1 MTARPDFPLWSLNS
15 GEPMKVLYLS
25 KEIEQGEERFDPGC
39 LADQVDKVIPYTPP
53 FQPDDFKA
61 IIEQQDNLF
70 IIAARDPQ
78 LSSSP
83 DDNFFPV
90 ELANKG
96 INPGNVG
103 FVDLNHIFLAS
114 ANHES
119 VINRLQIHIGLTFI
133 KLAHTRENPRIGN
146 SPIRRIF
153 IVGSPPEGFT
163 SELTAAGIEL
173 TGIWTDNSIKVDG
186 EPTGLSGTPGNYLVR
201 LEGNQGEVV
210 SEVGAMAVF
219 TDQLSADQKK
229 SLSTGFNFSLKNGEV
244 HLLPNQLRLS
254 QGIKVVDAAPPV
266 ASLTKF
272 YLELLNQNQVPH
284 YIEDPLIDH
293 SKCGLCGTCV
303 KTCMFHASTIED
315 TGEAERSKIF
325 PELCV
330 ACGNCVTAC
339 PTQARDLPSYSY
351 DYFSSV
357 WENLQTFKGGADG
370 LKILVIYCESNGHDA
385 IKHLADNQIPVPS
398 SCLFFRIRCGARV
411 DTQFIPDSFRAGF
424 DGVAV
429 VVCSRDE
436 CGNIVG
442 SLDLERRLNLYRKV
456 MQSVHIETGRM
467 RILPVASDQLESVST
482 SLQQFADFLVNLKQD
497 KKLINTL
504 LQ

>member
-1 MTARPDFPLWSLNS
+1 
-15 GEPMKVLYLS
+15 MKILYLS
-25 KEIEQGEERFDPGC
+25 KEIEQGEERFDPAC
-39 LADQVDKVIPYTPP
+39 LADQVDSVIPYTPP
-53 FQPDDFKA
+53 FRQEDFNA
-61 IIEQQDNLF
+61 IIEQQDNLY

-90 ELANKG
+90 ELANRG

-114 ANHES
+114 ASLES

-133 KLAHTRENPRIGN
+133 KLAHTRENPRVGC
-146 SPIRRIF
+146 SPIKKICV
-153 IVGSPPEGFT
+153 IGAAPEKFT
-163 SELTAAGIEL
+163 KELTDAGIEL
-173 TGIWTDNSIKVDG
+173 AGIWTGSTFDLEGIPS
-186 EPTGLSGTPGNYLVR
+186 GLSGTPGNYQISLKTTATN
-201 LEGNQGEVV
+201 EEIINT
-210 SEVGAMAVF
+210 GAMAVF
-219 TDQLSADQKK
+219 TDQLSVEQKQ
-229 SLSTGFNFSLKNGEV
+229 SLATGFNFSLKNEEV

-254 QGIKVVDAAPPV
+254 QGIKVIDAGAPIGP
-266 ASLTKF
+266 LTDFFLGVLSQK
-272 YLELLNQNQVPH
+272 EVPH

-293 SKCGLCGTCV
+293 TKCGLCGTCV
-303 KTCMFHASTIED
+303 KTCMFHASTIENR
-315 TGEAERSKIF
+315 GEGEQSTIL
-325 PELCV
+325 PDHCV

-357 WENLQTFKGGADG
+357 WENLQEFKGGADG

-411 DTQFIPDSFRAGF
+411 DTQFIPNSFRAGF

-456 MQSVHIETGRM
+456 MQAVHIETGRM

-497 KKLINTL
+497 AKLLSTL